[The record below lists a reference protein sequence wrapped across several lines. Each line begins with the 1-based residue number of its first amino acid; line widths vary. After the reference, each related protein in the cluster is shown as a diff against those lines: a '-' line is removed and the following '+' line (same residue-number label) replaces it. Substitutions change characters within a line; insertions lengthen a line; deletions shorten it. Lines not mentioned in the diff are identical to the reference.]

1 MIKET
6 SRYRLPLDLQFFAE
20 DSDPTEPTEPAQEPE
35 SEKTFSQAELDEIVA
50 KRLARDRKGREDYD
64 ALKAKLAELEQA
76 EVERERA
83 KLSETERLE
92 AEKQAA
98 IEAAEAAK
106 AERDNAL
113 SAANTRLINA
123 EFKAL
128 ARDANIPAN
137 RLAAALKLADLS
149 AVTVDDEGNVVGAD
163 AAVKALI
170 EENPYL
176 VEQTKPKTIGDVT
189 PIPAGEDERRTLEAQ
204 LAEAR
209 KERNFTKVIELSN
222 KLSK

>member
-1 MIKET
+1 MTNET
-6 SRYRLPLDLQFFAE
+6 HRYRLPLDLQLFAE
-20 DSDPTEPTEPAQEPE
+20 DPEPNPDHADPEPE
-35 SEKTFSQAELDEIVA
+35 PEKTFTQAELDEIVA

-64 ALKAKLAELEQA
+64 DIKAKLEALEQA
-76 EVERERA
+76 EAERERA
-83 KLSETERLE
+83 KLTETERLE

-98 IEAAEAAK
+98 LDAAEAAK
-106 AERDNAL
+106 TERDNAL

-128 ARDANIPAN
+128 ARDANIPAD

-149 AVTVDDEGNVVGAD
+149 VVTVDDEGNVVGAD

-176 VEQTKPKTIGDVT
+176 VAQTKPKSIGDGT